1 VKPDPYTW
9 LPFGGGIRRCIG
21 MAFAQVEMRL
31 VIATI
36 VKQARLKLVGAP
48 AKVTRRGITLA
59 RGRDARGARAAH
71 ATTDLGGVTLPILA
85 HLCRAYRR

>member
-1 VKPDPYTW
+1 MDNW

-59 RGRDARGARAAH
+59 PEGGTRVVLEQRTRPLISAA
-71 ATTDLGGVTLPILA
+71 
-85 HLCRAYRR
+85 